1 MIHCLNK
8 VLPSMGQVEL
18 KGYSKENLNVS
29 PNNVRKFS
37 KGENYFCVGD
47 HDRPSLNII
56 KIIKMFHKL
65 DQ

>member
-1 MIHCLNK
+1 
-8 VLPSMGQVEL
+8 MGQVEL

-47 HDRPSLNII
+47 HDWPSLNII